1 MNIQEQE
8 ERDFHPMSPYE
19 FNEAAVQQ
27 EGHLRPAAQYLITD
41 YDTLVLNPFWD
52 GVTEWDFSEAY
63 EDGRDQ
69 DGGCPWCGRDCPD
82 AGKPEGCWYQGCPDF
97 PHGE

>member
-19 FNEAAVQQ
+19 FNEAAVKQD
-27 EGHLRPAAQYLITD
+27 GYLRPAAQYLITD

>member
-19 FNEAAVQQ
+19 FNEAAVKQ
-27 EGHLRPAAQYLITD
+27 EGYLRPAAQYLITD

-52 GVTEWDFSEAY
+52 GVTEWDFSEAAGEGQY
-63 EDGRDQ
+63 EDGDEVVGESAAARPVEPTLPD
-69 DGGCPWCGRDCPD
+69 DGLP
-82 AGKPEGCWYQGCPDF
+82 F
-97 PHGE
+97 